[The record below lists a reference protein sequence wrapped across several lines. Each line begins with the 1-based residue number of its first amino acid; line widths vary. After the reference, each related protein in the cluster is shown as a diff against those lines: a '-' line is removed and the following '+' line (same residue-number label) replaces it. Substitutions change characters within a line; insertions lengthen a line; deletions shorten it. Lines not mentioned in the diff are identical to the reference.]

1 MLQEFCAV
9 NTLSPAIAGALPHGE
24 PLDACIFMGMG
35 FARRPRYK
43 QHCNTKAKLDS
54 INWFFI
60 AHFSVI
66 LNGEFASTKLRQR
79 TGFLCR
85 FVL

>member
-24 PLDACIFMGMG
+24 PLDACIFRGMD
-35 FARRPRYK
+35 FARRPRCK
-43 QHCNTKAKLDS
+43 QHCNTNAKLDS

-60 AHFSVI
+60 THFAVI
-66 LNGEFASTKLRQR
+66 LNGEFASTKYRQR
-79 TGFLCR
+79 DCFLCR